1 MYGDRYYGAN
11 ASTFIGWAVTAV
23 SGVSLASSLLT
34 DVPVLEVGGSTT
46 WSAVSAVVGVGVGVA
61 LIKSKETI
69 GGIMAIALTASLL
82 ANGVSLNFDQFGRV
96 TKGAYNGFVQG
107 ATAVQGGVRGATGA
121 TNTANNP
128 LFYGY
133 TEGRKLTAEELAA
146 CQSGAAW
153 TNTSAGIRNCSSG
166 HVWSKA
172 Q

>member
-1 MYGDRYYGAN
+1 MYGENYYGAN

-34 DVPVLEVGGSTT
+34 DVPVLEVGSSTT
-46 WSAVSAVVGVGVGVA
+46 WSAVSAVVGVGVGIA

-82 ANGVSLNFDQFGRV
+82 ANGVSLNFDQFGRI

-107 ATAVQGGVRGATGA
+107 ATAVQSGVQGNAGATDS
-121 TNTANNP
+121 NP

-133 TEGRKLTAEELAA
+133 VRGRHLTPEEEAA

-153 TNTSAGIRNCSSG
+153 TNTSAGIRNCSTGYSWG
-166 HVWSKA
+166 KA

>member
-1 MYGDRYYGAN
+1 MYGEKYYGAN
-11 ASTFIGWAVTAV
+11 ASTFIGWGVAVV

-46 WSAVSAVVGVGVGVA
+46 WSAVSAMVGVGVGIA

-69 GGIMAIALTASLL
+69 GGIMAVALTASLL
-82 ANGVSLNFDQFGRV
+82 ANGVSVNFDQFGRV

-107 ATAVQGGVRGATGA
+107 ATAVQNGVQVAA
-121 TNTANNP
+121 DTASNP

-133 TEGRKLTAEELAA
+133 VRGRHLTPAEDAA

-153 TNTSAGIRNCSSG
+153 TNTSAGIRNCSTG
-166 HVWSKA
+166 YAWGKA
-172 Q
+172 E